1 MKQKY
6 PLQWLSAVTGRAKG
20 LVGLLVVVQTVLS
33 VSSIAFAFVLRRI
46 INMAV
51 DGARGGFWASLA
63 LLMGILLGQIV
74 LSAAGRFLSE
84 YTSATVENRFK
95 HRLFS
100 ALLTGDYASVAA
112 VHSGEWMN
120 RLTSDTTVVAGGVT
134 QIVPGL
140 IGMLVRLLGAVAAIL
155 WLEPRFLYILLPGGA
170 AMMLLT
176 YAFRKILKRLHKK
189 IQETD
194 GALRVFLQERL
205 ESLVIVRTFAKEE
218 QMAQQADTLMDA
230 HKAARMKRSNFSN
243 LCNIGFA
250 GAMDGAYLLGIG
262 FCGYGIL
269 TGTMSYGNLMAI
281 MQLVGQV
288 QSPFANLTGYLP
300 RYYSMLASAER
311 LMEAEAFAPD
321 STETVPEEQS
331 LHFYQTELQSLQL
344 EHVCFTYQPPVQTEG
359 EAPAMP
365 VVLQDVSLTVRKGE
379 YVVFTGPS
387 GCGKSTLLKLL
398 MCLYPL
404 DSGQRFLSTKSGNQ
418 PLTSA
423 WKSLF
428 AYVPQGNQLLSG
440 SIRSIVAFGDEDRAQ
455 DENAIYNALKI
466 ACADDF
472 AEIDKL
478 AAEHSITPVI
488 FLDCSQEKEQLTRIL
503 KKAVAEDYEVVLA
516 GLQFDES
523 ILQTADEMKDLLVQ
537 MDDTKS
543 PAFLLRNKV
552 NTEENRNLLNEHGYT
567 ELILYDASLQA
578 DMQENGKPYICYG
591 FFKQPAYYADY
602 ISQVVTA
609 HTMMLASFDF
619 STIQSGTLQISDVER
634 FMTLTDDRKAA
645 NELRYVDLNSA
656 FQAVADQNATR
667 QERQESYEKYE
678 AEQEKRIQELEEE
691 ISAIYSRWDEY

>member
-1 MKQKY
+1 MKQKNT
-6 PLQWLSAVTGRAKG
+6 LQWLSAVTGRAKG

-51 DGARGGFWASLA
+51 DRAQGGFWASLA
-63 LLMGILLGQIV
+63 LLVGILLGQIV
-74 LSAAGRFLSE
+74 LSAASRFLSE

-176 YAFRKILKRLHKK
+176 YAFRKILKRLHKR

-218 QMAQQADTLMDA
+218 QMTQQADALMDA

-321 STETVPEEQS
+321 SEHPLAEEETLE
-331 LHFYQTELQSLQL
+331 FYRTKLTALRL
-344 EHVCFTYQPPVQTEG
+344 EHVSFTYQPPVRAEEEQ
-359 EAPAMP
+359 PPMP
-365 VVLQDVSLTVRKGE
+365 VVLKDIDLTIRKGE
-379 YVVFTGPS
+379 YIAFTGPS
-387 GCGKSTLLKLL
+387 GCGKSTVLKLL

-404 DSGQRFLSTKSGNQ
+404 DAGSRALETTSGTQ
-418 PLTSA
+418 PLTAA
-423 WKSLF
+423 WRSLF

-440 SIRSIVAFGDEDRAQ
+440 TIRDIVSFGDPCKAQ
-455 DENAIYNALKI
+455 DDAGILRALRI
-466 ACADDF
+466 ACAEDF
-472 AEIDKL
+472 VQKL
-478 AAEHSITPVI
+478 EKG
-488 FLDCSQEKEQLTRIL
+488 LDTTL
-503 KKAVAEDYEVVLA
+503 
-516 GLQFDES
+516 G
-523 ILQTADEMKDLLVQ
+523 
-537 MDDTKS
+537 
-543 PAFLLRNKV
+543 
-552 NTEENRNLLNEHGYT
+552 EHGQGLS
-567 ELILYDASLQA
+567 EGQMQRIAIARAVFSEHPILMLDEATSALDEATAQ
-578 DMQENGKPYICYG
+578 QLLENLRRMTDKT
-591 FFKQPAYYADY
+591 
-602 ISQVVTA
+602 VLMVT
-609 HTMMLASFDF
+609 H
-619 STIQSGTLQISDVER
+619 R
-634 FMTLTDDRKAA
+634 
-645 NELRYVDLNSA
+645 
-656 FQAVADQNATR
+656 ADQTEFFDRELSFSKDGIR
-667 QERQESYEKYE
+667 QKN
-678 AEQEKRIQELEEE
+678 KIG
-691 ISAIYSRWDEY
+691 

>member
-1 MKQKY
+1 MKQKNT
-6 PLQWLSAVTGRAKG
+6 LQWLSIVAGKTKL
-20 LVGLLVVVQTVLS
+20 LVGVLVAVQAVLS
-33 VSSIAFAFVLRRI
+33 VSSIAFAFILRRI

-63 LLMGILLGQIV
+63 LLVGILLGQIM
-74 LSAAGRFLSE
+74 LSAASRFLSE
-84 YTSATVENRFK
+84 YTSSTVENCFK

-134 QIVPGL
+134 QIVPGV

-155 WLEPRFLYILLPGGA
+155 WIEPRFLYILLPGGA

-176 YAFRKILKRLHKK
+176 YAFRKILKRLHKR

-218 QMAQQADTLMDA
+218 QMTQQADALMDA

-250 GAMDGAYLLGIG
+250 GAMNGAYLLGIG

-321 STETVPEEQS
+321 SEHPLAEEETLE
-331 LHFYQTELQSLQL
+331 FYRTKLTALRL
-344 EHVCFTYQPPVQTEG
+344 EHVSFTYQPPVRAEEEQ
-359 EAPAMP
+359 PPMP
-365 VVLQDVSLTVRKGE
+365 VVLKDVDLTIRKGE
-379 YVVFTGPS
+379 YIAFTGPS
-387 GCGKSTLLKLL
+387 GCGKSTVLKLL

-404 DSGQRFLSTKSGNQ
+404 DAGSRTLETTCGTQ
-418 PLTSA
+418 PLTA
-423 WKSLF
+423 AYRSLF

-440 SIRSIVAFGDEDRAQ
+440 TIRDIVSFGDPCKAQ
-455 DENAIYNALKI
+455 DDAGILRALRI
-466 ACADDF
+466 ACAEDF
-472 AEIDKL
+472 VQKL
-478 AAEHSITPVI
+478 EKG
-488 FLDCSQEKEQLTRIL
+488 LDTTL
-503 KKAVAEDYEVVLA
+503 
-516 GLQFDES
+516 G
-523 ILQTADEMKDLLVQ
+523 
-537 MDDTKS
+537 
-543 PAFLLRNKV
+543 
-552 NTEENRNLLNEHGYT
+552 EHGQGLSEGQMQRIAIARAVFSEHPILMLDEAT
-567 ELILYDASLQA
+567 SALDEATAQQLLENLRRMTDKTVLMVTHRMNQANFFDKEL
-578 DMQENGKPYICYG
+578 
-591 FFKQPAYYADY
+591 
-602 ISQVVTA
+602 
-609 HTMMLASFDF
+609 SFSKDG
-619 STIQSGTLQISDVER
+619 I
-634 FMTLTDDRKAA
+634 
-645 NELRYVDLNSA
+645 
-656 FQAVADQNATR
+656 R
-667 QERQESYEKYE
+667 QKN
-678 AEQEKRIQELEEE
+678 KIG
-691 ISAIYSRWDEY
+691 

>member
-1 MKQKY
+1 MNQKNT
-6 PLQWLSAVTGRAKG
+6 LQWLSITAGKAKL
-20 LVGLLVVVQTVLS
+20 LVGVLVAVQAVLS
-33 VSSIAFAFVLRRI
+33 VSSIVFAFILRRI

-51 DGARGGFWASLA
+51 DRAQSGFWASLA
-63 LLMGILLGQIV
+63 LLVGILLGQIM
-74 LSAAGRFLSE
+74 LSAASRFLSE
-84 YTSATVENRFK
+84 YTSSTVENCFK

-155 WLEPRFLYILLPGGA
+155 WIEPRFLYILLPGGA

-218 QMAQQADTLMDA
+218 QMTQQADALMDV

-250 GAMDGAYLLGIG
+250 GAMNGAYLLGIG

-321 STETVPEEQS
+321 SEHPLAEEETLE
-331 LHFYQTELQSLQL
+331 FYRTKLTALRL
-344 EHVCFTYQPPVQTEG
+344 EHASFTYQPPVRAEEEQ
-359 EAPAMP
+359 PPMP
-365 VVLQDVSLTVRKGE
+365 VVLKDIDLTIRKGE
-379 YVVFTGPS
+379 YIAFTGPS
-387 GCGKSTLLKLL
+387 GCGKSTVLKLL

-404 DSGQRFLSTKSGNQ
+404 DAGSRTLETTCGTQ
-418 PLTSA
+418 PLTA
-423 WKSLF
+423 AYRSLF

-440 SIRSIVAFGDEDRAQ
+440 TIRDIVSFGDPCKAQ
-455 DENAIYNALKI
+455 DDAGILRALRI
-466 ACADDF
+466 ACAEDF
-472 AEIDKL
+472 VQKL
-478 AAEHSITPVI
+478 EKG
-488 FLDCSQEKEQLTRIL
+488 LDTTL
-503 KKAVAEDYEVVLA
+503 
-516 GLQFDES
+516 G
-523 ILQTADEMKDLLVQ
+523 
-537 MDDTKS
+537 
-543 PAFLLRNKV
+543 
-552 NTEENRNLLNEHGYT
+552 EHGQGLSEGQMQRIAIARAVFSEHPILMLDEAT
-567 ELILYDASLQA
+567 SALDEATAQQLLENLRRMTDKTVLMVTHRMNQANFFDKEL
-578 DMQENGKPYICYG
+578 
-591 FFKQPAYYADY
+591 
-602 ISQVVTA
+602 
-609 HTMMLASFDF
+609 SFSKDG
-619 STIQSGTLQISDVER
+619 I
-634 FMTLTDDRKAA
+634 
-645 NELRYVDLNSA
+645 
-656 FQAVADQNATR
+656 R
-667 QERQESYEKYE
+667 QKN
-678 AEQEKRIQELEEE
+678 KIG
-691 ISAIYSRWDEY
+691 